1 MVPMQ
6 RLLVAID
13 GPAGSGKSTLA
24 FGLAEALGLP
34 YVNTGLMYRALTH
47 RALASGVGTDDGP
60 ALASLL
66 KEIDFGLDRGSP
78 ATLIIDGEQ
87 PGDDLT
93 GRDVEGAVSAVAR
106 HPEVRRLMA
115 DRQRELGRHGAVM
128 EGRDIGS
135 VVFPDAEV
143 KIFLDASA
151 EERVGRRAAERA
163 GVKGVEKELTARDAL
178 DSRTNPFVPA
188 PEAVRIDNTGK
199 APEET
204 LQEALQIVR
213 ARAGVEP

>member
-1 MVPMQ
+1 VVPTQ

-24 FGLAEALGLP
+24 YGLAEALGLP

-47 RALASGVGTDDGP
+47 RALASGADTEDGS
-60 ALASLL
+60 ALAALL
-66 KEIDFGLDRGSP
+66 ERIDFGLEPGSP
-78 ATLIIDGEQ
+78 ARLTIDGEQ
-87 PGDDLT
+87 PGEDLT
-93 GRDVEGAVSAVAR
+93 ARDVEAAVSAVAR

-115 DRQRELGRHGAVM
+115 ERQRELGRHGAVM

-143 KIFLDASA
+143 KIFLDAS
-151 EERVGRRAAERA
+151 EDERVGRRAAERA
-163 GVKGVEKELTARDAL
+163 GVEGVEEELSARDAL

-199 APEET
+199 PPEET
-204 LQEALQIVR
+204 LREALRIVR
-213 ARAGVEP
+213 ARAGVGP

>member
-1 MVPMQ
+1 MVPTR

-24 FGLAEALGLP
+24 FGLAVALGLP

-47 RALASGVGTDDGP
+47 RALAAGVDTDDGP
-60 ALASLL
+60 ALATLL
-66 KEIDFGLDRGSP
+66 ERIDFGLGGGSP
-78 ATLIIDGEQ
+78 ATLLIDGEP

-93 GRDVEGAVSAVAR
+93 ARDVEGAVSAVAR

-115 DRQRELGRHGAVM
+115 DRQRELGRRGAVM

-135 VVFPDAEV
+135 VVFPDADV

-151 EERVGRRAAERA
+151 EERIGRRAAERA
-163 GVKGVEKELTARDAL
+163 GMKGVEKELSARDAL
-178 DSRTNPFVPA
+178 DARTNPFVPA
-188 PEAVRIDNTGK
+188 PEAVRLDNTGN

-204 LQEALQIVR
+204 LREALQIVR